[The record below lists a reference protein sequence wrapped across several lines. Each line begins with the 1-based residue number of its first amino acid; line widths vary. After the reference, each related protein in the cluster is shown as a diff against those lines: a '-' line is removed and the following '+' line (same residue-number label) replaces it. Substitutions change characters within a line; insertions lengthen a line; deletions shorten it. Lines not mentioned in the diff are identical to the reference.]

1 MTTKPGSIVE
11 LDSTPNLTGLFGRA
25 ALGALPG
32 FGRSGHELP
41 DTRYVQ
47 TGVRIDREQLAA
59 YDQVCGFRL
68 TDQLPSTF
76 PHILAFPLQ
85 AKLMTDPAFPF
96 PMIGLVHLA
105 NRISQTRPIGAE
117 ERLVLRIH
125 AEGLR
130 PHERGT
136 QFDMVS
142 QALAD
147 GEVVWTDVS
156 TYLRRGG
163 SSGPSER
170 GAAAERGAGSADTL
184 GGAPAAR
191 WRLGGDTGRR
201 YAEVSGD
208 HNPIHLYPLTA
219 RLFGFKRAIAH
230 GMWSTARC
238 LAFFEGRLPPAY
250 TIDVRFKRPILLPA
264 TVSLYSESAG
274 SGFRFALRGA
284 SRGAG
289 KTEVPHVEGTI
300 SAG

>member
-1 MTTKPGSIVE
+1 MTVE
-11 LDSTPNLTGLFGRA
+11 LESTPSLLPIFGKA

-32 FGRSGHELP
+32 FGRSGTELP
-41 DTRYVQ
+41 STTYVQ
-47 TGVRIDREQLAA
+47 NDVRIDLERLAA
-59 YDQVCGFRL
+59 YDRVCGFRVSDL
-68 TDQLPSTF
+68 LPATL
-76 PHILAFPLQ
+76 PHILSFPLQ

-105 NRISQTRPIGAE
+105 NRITQTRALRADE
-117 ERLVLRIH
+117 SFVLRVH
-125 AEGLR
+125 AEGQR

-142 QALAD
+142 EALAD

-170 GAAAERGAGSADTL
+170 SSTPGQEPL
-184 GGAPAAR
+184 GGEPTAQ

-219 RLFGFKRAIAH
+219 RLFGFRRAIAH
-230 GMWSTARC
+230 GMWSKARC
-238 LAFFEGRLPPAY
+238 LAFFAERLPGAY
-250 TIDVRFKRPILLPA
+250 TVDVRFKRPILLPA
-264 TVSLYSESAG
+264 KVTLYAEQTDG
-274 SGFRFALRGA
+274 GFRFALRH
-284 SRGAG
+284 AG
-289 KTEVPHVEGTI
+289 KDTPHLDGSI
-300 SAG
+300 SAN

>member
-1 MTTKPGSIVE
+1 MTVE
-11 LDSTPNLTGLFGRA
+11 LESTPSLRGIFGKA

-32 FGRSGHELP
+32 FGRSGTALP
-41 DTRYVQ
+41 STTYVRN
-47 TGVRIDREQLAA
+47 GVRIDRERLAA
-59 YDQVCGFRL
+59 YDRVCGFRVSDL
-68 TDQLPSTF
+68 LPATF
-76 PHILAFPLQ
+76 PHILSFPLQ

-96 PMIGLVHLA
+96 PMIGLVHVA
-105 NRISQTRPIGAE
+105 NRITQTRPLRAE
-117 ERLVLRIH
+117 ETLVLRVH

-142 QALAD
+142 EALAD

-163 SSGPSER
+163 SAGPSER
-170 GAAAERGAGSADTL
+170 GSSGTEPL
-184 GGAPAAR
+184 GGEPAAR

-219 RLFGFKRAIAH
+219 RLFGFNRAIAH
-230 GMWSTARC
+230 GMWSKARC
-238 LAFFEGRLPPAY
+238 LAFFEGRLPDAY
-250 TIDVRFKRPILLPA
+250 TVEVRFKRPILLPA
-264 TVSLYSESAG
+264 KVALYQE
-274 SGFRFALRGA
+274 GFRFALRHG
-284 SRGAG
+284 S
-289 KTEVPHVEGTI
+289 KDTPHLDGTI

>member
-1 MTTKPGSIVE
+1 MIVE
-11 LDSTPNLTGLFGRA
+11 VESAPSLLPIFGKA

-32 FGRSGHELP
+32 FGRSGRELP
-41 DTRYVQ
+41 STTFVQ
-47 TGVRIDREQLAA
+47 NGVRIDRERLSA
-59 YDQVCGFRL
+59 YDRVCGFRVSDL
-68 TDQLPSTF
+68 LPATF
-76 PHILAFPLQ
+76 PHVLSFPLQ

-105 NRISQTRPIGAE
+105 NRITQARPLRAGE
-117 ERLVLRIH
+117 SFVLRVH

-142 QALAD
+142 EALAD

-163 SSGPSER
+163 SGGPSER
-170 GAAAERGAGSADTL
+170 SSSAGLEPLS
-184 GGAPAAR
+184 GEPAAR

-219 RLFGFKRAIAH
+219 RLFGFRRAIAH
-230 GMWSTARC
+230 GMWSKARC
-238 LAFFEGRLPPAY
+238 LAFFAERLPDAF
-250 TIDVRFKRPILLPA
+250 TVDVRFKRPILLPA
-264 TVSLYSESAG
+264 TVALFAEQTED
-274 SGFRFALRGA
+274 GFRFALRHA
-284 SRGAG
+284 N
-289 KTEVPHVEGTI
+289 KDTPHLDGSI

>member
-1 MTTKPGSIVE
+1 MTVE
-11 LDSTPNLTGLFGRA
+11 LESTPKLLGIFGKA

-32 FGRSGHELP
+32 FGRSGTELP
-41 DTRYVQ
+41 STTYVRN
-47 TGVRIDREQLAA
+47 GVRVDRERLAA
-59 YDQVCGFRL
+59 YDRVCGFRVSDL
-68 TDQLPSTF
+68 LPPTF
-76 PHILAFPLQ
+76 PHILSFPLQ

-96 PMIGLVHLA
+96 PMIGLVHVA
-105 NRISQTRPIGAE
+105 NRITQTRPLRADE
-117 ERLVLRIH
+117 PLVLRVH

-142 QALAD
+142 EALAD
-147 GEVVWTDVS
+147 GEVVWTDIS

-163 SSGPSER
+163 SGGPSER
-170 GAAAERGAGSADTL
+170 GSSGTEPL
-184 GGAPAAR
+184 GGEPAAR

-230 GMWSTARC
+230 GMWSKARC
-238 LAFFEGRLPPAY
+238 LAFFEGRLPDAY
-250 TIDVRFKRPILLPA
+250 TVDVRFKRPILLPA
-264 TVSLYSESAG
+264 TVALYEE
-274 SGFRFALRGA
+274 GFRFALRHG
-284 SRGAG
+284 G
-289 KTEVPHVEGTI
+289 KDTPHLDGSI

>member
-1 MTTKPGSIVE
+1 MTVE
-11 LDSTPNLTGLFGRA
+11 VESTPNLLPIFGKA

-32 FGRSGHELP
+32 FGRSGSELP
-41 DTRYVQ
+41 STTLVQ
-47 TGVRIDREQLAA
+47 NGVRVDRERLSA
-59 YDQVCGFRL
+59 YDRVCGFRVSDL
-68 TDQLPSTF
+68 LPATF
-76 PHILAFPLQ
+76 PHILSFPLQ

-105 NRISQTRPIGAE
+105 NRITQARPLRADE
-117 ERLVLRIH
+117 SFVLRVH

-142 QALAD
+142 EALAD

-170 GAAAERGAGSADTL
+170 SSSAAPEPLDGE
-184 GGAPAAR
+184 PAAR
-191 WRLGGDTGRR
+191 WRLGSDTGRR

-230 GMWSTARC
+230 GMWSKARC
-238 LAFFEGRLPPAY
+238 LAFFAERLPEAY
-250 TIDVRFKRPILLPA
+250 TVDVRFKRPILLPA
-264 TVSLYSESAG
+264 SVALLAEQTDG
-274 SGFRFALRGA
+274 GFRFALRHG
-284 SRGAG
+284 S
-289 KTEVPHVEGTI
+289 KDTPHLDGSI

>member
-1 MTTKPGSIVE
+1 MTVE
-11 LDSTPNLTGLFGRA
+11 LESTPKLLGIFGKA

-32 FGRSGHELP
+32 FGRSGTELP
-41 DTRYVQ
+41 STTYVRN
-47 TGVRIDREQLAA
+47 GVRIDRERLAA
-59 YDQVCGFRL
+59 YDRVCGFRVSDL
-68 TDQLPSTF
+68 LPPTF
-76 PHILAFPLQ
+76 PHILSFPLQ

-96 PMIGLVHLA
+96 PMIGLVHVA
-105 NRISQTRPIGAE
+105 NRITQTRPLRADE
-117 ERLVLRIH
+117 PLVLRVH

-142 QALAD
+142 EALAD
-147 GEVVWTDVS
+147 GEVVWTDIS

-163 SSGPSER
+163 SGGPSER
-170 GAAAERGAGSADTL
+170 GSSGTEPL
-184 GGAPAAR
+184 GGEPAAR

-230 GMWSTARC
+230 GMWSKARC
-238 LAFFEGRLPPAY
+238 LAFFEGRLPDAY
-250 TIDVRFKRPILLPA
+250 TVDVRFKRPILLPA
-264 TVSLYSESAG
+264 TVALYEE
-274 SGFRFALRGA
+274 GFRFALRHG
-284 SRGAG
+284 G
-289 KTEVPHVEGTI
+289 KDTPHLDGSI